1 MARKVG
7 TDAKDTEYPCAM
19 SRLLSLVIRLA
30 LVAAVVG
37 VVRAVLA
44 DRSPRRSLHG
54 TQPVVGSLDTWPEVP
69 RRPTD

>member
-7 TDAKDTEYPCAM
+7 MNDKDTEYPGAVT
-19 SRLLSLVIRLA
+19 RLLSLVVRLA
-30 LVAAVVG
+30 LLAAVVG

-44 DRSPRRSLHG
+44 DRSPRRALDG
-54 TQPVVGSLDTWPEVP
+54 TQPLVGSIDTWPEVP